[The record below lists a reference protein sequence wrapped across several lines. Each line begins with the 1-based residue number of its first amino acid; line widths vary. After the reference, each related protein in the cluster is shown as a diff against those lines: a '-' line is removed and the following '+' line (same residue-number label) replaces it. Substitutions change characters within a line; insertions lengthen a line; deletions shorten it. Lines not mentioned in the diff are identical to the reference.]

1 MPGRCSTGFLSA
13 INIKD
18 DEADNASNPAAPT
31 PRGTNHGSLSHL
43 DHELQPAQLVSP
55 SRVRAWVQPSPLLL
69 KPTTTSG
76 GGGGRSGSLH
86 ARYHHPANI
95 PRPSPAWRLANTNP
109 KWNRESAQNKRGN
122 NPKWTMYRGNKREAT
137 REAAVNYPT
146 LAITGPH
153 A

>member
-76 GGGGRSGSLH
+76 GGGGEGAHQLPHMPSSYRPQTLHYSAKSCQKVAQPAQRRKDAPSL
-86 ARYHHPANI
+86 ALCAGV
-95 PRPSPAWRLANTNP
+95 SF
-109 KWNRESAQNKRGN
+109 
-122 NPKWTMYRGNKREAT
+122 
-137 REAAVNYPT
+137 
-146 LAITGPH
+146 AITHNNRTNRSITGAPQYLS
-153 A
+153 